1 MKSHTHKTE
10 AGRLESPAY
19 DSARLIGYVRVM
31 ELPNGLGG
39 VDLAVYDDEA
49 GRKAMSDPDF
59 TPIGVCECTK
69 GLEGTILGAG
79 GFGLAECQ
87 KCEGSG
93 RA

>member
-19 DSARLIGYVRVM
+19 DSSRLIGYVRVM

-59 TPIGVCECTK
+59 IAIDK
-69 GLEGTILGAG
+69 YEGEDI
-79 GFGLAECQ
+79 
-87 KCEGSG
+87 
-93 RA
+93 

>member
-19 DSARLIGYVRVM
+19 DSTRLIGYVRVM

>member
-19 DSARLIGYVRVM
+19 DSSRLIGYVRVM
-31 ELPNGLGG
+31 MIEGLGG

-59 TPIGVCECTK
+59 IALDK
-69 GLEGTILGAG
+69 YEGEDI
-79 GFGLAECQ
+79 
-87 KCEGSG
+87 
-93 RA
+93 